1 MLAFIEYSPEFKND
15 LIEILTRSRWEF
27 HSKPVSTA
35 EDIEK
40 NLNMGYFFGET
51 SRTFLIKENGITVG
65 YIRIFDLEDDG
76 NPLFD
81 IRIAESHRGKGIG
94 KEAVK
99 WITDF
104 VFSNYPSKNRL
115 EATTRADNMG
125 MRKVLEACGYQKE
138 SHYRQAWPDEHGK
151 LYDCVGYSIL
161 QEEWK
166 TGDVIKVNFNDNL

>member
-1 MLAFIEYSPEFKND
+1 MTLEFIEYSPGLKSD
-15 LIEILTRSRWEF
+15 LIQILTGSRWEF

-35 EDIEK
+35 EGIEK
-40 NLNMGYFFGET
+40 NLTTDYFFGET
-51 SRTFLIKENGITVG
+51 ARTFLIKENGSTIG

-81 IRIAESHRGKGIG
+81 IRIAEAHRGKGIG

-99 WITDF
+99 WITGF
-104 VFSNYPSKNRL
+104 IFTNYPSKNRL
-115 EATTRADNMG
+115 EATTRCDNFR

-151 LYDCVGYSIL
+151 LYDCTGYSIL
-161 QEEWK
+161 KEEWK
-166 TGDVIKVNFNDNL
+166 TGITIQVNFQE

>member
-1 MLAFIEYSPEFKND
+1 MLEFIEYSPALKND
-15 LIEILTRSRWEF
+15 LIQILTGSRWEF

-35 EDIEK
+35 EGIEK
-40 NLNMGYFFGET
+40 NLATGYFFGET
-51 SRTFLIKENGITVG
+51 ARTFLIKQNSSTAG

-76 NPLFD
+76 SPLFD
-81 IRIAESHRGKGIG
+81 IRIAEAHRGKGTG

-115 EATTRADNMG
+115 EATTRADNSA
-125 MRKVLEACGYQKE
+125 MRKVLEACGFQKE

-161 QEEWK
+161 QSEWK
-166 TGDVIKVNFNDNL
+166 TGTFRPVIFNDL